1 MNETLIG
8 KTIKV
13 VLSKNKTLE
22 GVEGKVIDET
32 KNTIKIVDSKNREKT
47 LVKGQITFM
56 LGSKVVE
63 GKKIAKRIEERI
75 KR

>member
-13 VLSKNKTLE
+13 TDSKNKTLV
-22 GVEGKVIDET
+22 GVEGKVVDET
-32 KNTIKIVDSKNREKT
+32 KNTIKIIDKKKREKT
-47 LVKGQITFM
+47 FIKNQITFAFNNT
-56 LGSKVVE
+56 VVE